1 MKADLENLGKWI
13 DELTSSIEDLK
24 KRVSQINIRP
34 VSDIV
39 IEDLGSSTFSSE
51 THGAAIYFAEGVHVD
66 DYSLLIV
73 SIFQEVSPTIWTT
86 RTLDIHIPMTESG
99 YISNIMFDG
108 SEGSFSAF
116 ISRGTYGSPDA
127 VFFEIL
133 TDPVGDNVQTLSVNM
148 KGVKITEPETQ
159 QRSIV
164 KKATEAVK
172 KAVKRKTTKG
182 GKKKDASK

>member
-1 MKADLENLGKWI
+1 MKTDNLARWI
-13 DELTSSIEDLK
+13 DELSAAIEDLE
-24 KRVSQINIRP
+24 KRVKHINITP
-34 VSDIV
+34 ASDVV
-39 IEDLGSSTFSSE
+39 IEDLGSSTFSAE
-51 THGAAIYFAEGVHVD
+51 THRAAISFAEGVHVD

-99 YISNIMFDG
+99 YISNIIFDG
-108 SEGSFSAF
+108 SGGSFSAL

-127 VFFEIL
+127 VYFEIL

-159 QRSIV
+159 QSTTLLQKAAAAV
-164 KKATEAVK
+164 KKATA
-172 KAVKRKTTKG
+172 RKSKKG
-182 GKKKDASK
+182 GTKDADK

>member
-1 MKADLENLGKWI
+1 MKTDNLARWI
-13 DELTSSIEDLK
+13 DELSAAIEDLE
-24 KRVSQINIRP
+24 KRVKHINITP

-39 IEDLGSSTFSSE
+39 IEDLGTSTFSSE
-51 THGAAIYFAEGVHVD
+51 THRTAIYFAEGVHAD
-66 DYSLLIV
+66 DYSYLNV

-108 SEGSFSAF
+108 SGGAF
-116 ISRGTYGSPDA
+116 NATISRGTYGSPDA

-159 QRSIV
+159 RSTTLLQKAAAVV
-164 KKATEAVK
+164 KKATT
-172 KAVKRKTTKG
+172 RKSKKG
-182 GKKKDASK
+182 GTSNADK

>member
-1 MKADLENLGKWI
+1 MRTDNLGRWI
-13 DELTSSIEDLK
+13 DELAASIEDLE
-24 KRVSQINIRP
+24 KRVKSINIKP

-51 THGAAIYFAEGVHVD
+51 THRTAIYFAEGVHVD
-66 DYSLLIV
+66 DYSLLAV

-86 RTLDIHIPMTESG
+86 RTLDIHIPMTETG

-108 SEGSFSAF
+108 SGGSFNAT

-159 QRSIV
+159 QSATLLQKAAAAV
-164 KKATEAVK
+164 KKATTK
-172 KAVKRKTTKG
+172 KTTRKG
-182 GKKKDASK
+182 GKKNADK